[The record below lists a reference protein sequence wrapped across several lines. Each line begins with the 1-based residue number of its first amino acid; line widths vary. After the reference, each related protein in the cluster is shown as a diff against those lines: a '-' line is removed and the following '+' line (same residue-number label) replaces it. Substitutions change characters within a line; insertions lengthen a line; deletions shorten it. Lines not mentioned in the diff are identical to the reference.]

1 MASGD
6 RKHTGEKAI
15 DVVALGLATA
25 ILATPSLVSP
35 CAHELLT
42 ASGATVPMRCHWT
55 FQIVRLLGL
64 TAVVVAMPLLAVR
77 KGSRRN
83 ATAEFLVL
91 VAALVVAVTQPWMVG
106 LCGKDEMACHS
117 TAHWVWLWAGL
128 LAVAG
133 LAARWSGR
141 SLRVEVVAPDPW
153 EQAPVGGEAVK

>member
-25 ILATPSLVSP
+25 ILATPSLVPS
-35 CAHELLT
+35 CAHEILM

-64 TAVVVAMPLLAVR
+64 AAVVVALLLVGVQR
-77 KGSRRN
+77 GSRRN

-91 VAALVVAVTQPWMVG
+91 VAALVVAVTQPWIVG
-106 LCGKDEMACHS
+106 LCGRDEMACHT
-117 TAHWVWLWAGL
+117 TARWVWLWAAL

-133 LAARWSGR
+133 LAARWLGKSAQ
-141 SLRVEVVAPDPW
+141 VAVVPEDPW
-153 EQAPVGGEAVK
+153 EQSAVVPGAVK

>member
-15 DVVALGLATA
+15 DAFGLGLATA
-25 ILATPSLVSP
+25 ILATPSFVPP
-35 CAHELLT
+35 CTHELLT

-64 TAVVVAMPLLAVR
+64 AAVVVASLLLAAR

-91 VAALVVAVTQPWMVG
+91 LAALVVAVTQPWMVG
-106 LCGKDEMACHS
+106 LCGKDEMACHT
-117 TAHWVWLWAGL
+117 TAHWVWLWAAL

-133 LAARWSGR
+133 LAARWSGKCA
-141 SLRVEVVAPDPW
+141 RVEVVAPDPW
-153 EQAPVGGEAVK
+153 EQAPVAREAVK

>member
-6 RKHTGEKAI
+6 RKHTGEKAV

-25 ILATPSLVSP
+25 ILATPSLVPP

-55 FQIVRLLGL
+55 FQTVRLLGL
-64 TAVVVAMPLLAVR
+64 TAMVVAMPLLAVR

-91 VAALVVAVTQPWMVG
+91 LAALVVAVTQPWMVG
-106 LCGKDEMACHS
+106 LCGKDEMACHT
-117 TAHWVWLWAGL
+117 TAHWVWLWAAL

-133 LAARWSGR
+133 LAARWFGQSAQVGG
-141 SLRVEVVAPDPW
+141 VPPDPW
-153 EQAPVGGEAVK
+153 EQAAVGPGAVK

>member
-25 ILATPSLVSP
+25 ILATSSLVPP
-35 CAHELLT
+35 CAHQLLT
-42 ASGATVPMRCHWT
+42 ASGATVPMLCHWT

-64 TAVVVAMPLLAVR
+64 AAVVVALLLVAAR

-91 VAALVVAVTQPWMVG
+91 LAALVVAVTQPWMVG
-106 LCGKDEMACHS
+106 LCGRDEMACHT
-117 TAHWVWLWAGL
+117 TARWVWLWAAL

-133 LAARWSGR
+133 LAARWLGKSAQVGA
-141 SLRVEVVAPDPW
+141 VVPGPW
-153 EQAPVGGEAVK
+153 G

>member
-25 ILATPSLVSP
+25 ILATPCLVPP

-64 TAVVVAMPLLAVR
+64 AAVVVALLLVAAR
-77 KGSRRN
+77 KGARRN

-91 VAALVVAVTQPWMVG
+91 LAALVVAVTQPWMVG
-106 LCGKDEMACHS
+106 LCGRDEMACHT
-117 TAHWVWLWAGL
+117 TARWVWLMLLGL
-128 LAVAG
+128 FVVERG
-133 LAARWSGR
+133 NRWRRCLGSG
-141 SLRVEVVAPDPW
+141 
-153 EQAPVGGEAVK
+153 

>member
-25 ILATPSLVSP
+25 ILATSSLVPP

-64 TAVVVAMPLLAVR
+64 AAVVVALLLVAAR

-91 VAALVVAVTQPWMVG
+91 LAALVVAVTQPWMVG
-106 LCGKDEMACHS
+106 LCGRDEMACHT
-117 TAHWVWLWAGL
+117 TARWVWLWAAL

-133 LAARWSGR
+133 LAARWLGKSAQ
-141 SLRVEVVAPDPW
+141 VAAVVPDPW
-153 EQAPVGGEAVK
+153 EQAAGGREAVK